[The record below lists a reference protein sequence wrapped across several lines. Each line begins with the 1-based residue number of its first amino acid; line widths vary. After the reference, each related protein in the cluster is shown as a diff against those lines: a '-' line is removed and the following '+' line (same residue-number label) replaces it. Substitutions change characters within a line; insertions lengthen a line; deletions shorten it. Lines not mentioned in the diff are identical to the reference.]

1 MMKKILIACG
11 AGIATSTV
19 ALNKLQDA
27 LQERGLL
34 NKVTLHQT
42 TVAELASK
50 ANEYDLIV
58 TTTNFTKELD
68 VPVVKGLSFITNVG
82 KEKTIEEVIT
92 KLGLK

>member
-1 MMKKILIACG
+1 MKKILIACG

-34 NKVTLHQT
+34 NQVTLHQT

>member
-1 MMKKILIACG
+1 MKKILIACG

-27 LQERGLL
+27 LKERGLL
-34 NKVTLHQT
+34 NQVTLHQT
-42 TVAELASK
+42 TVTELASK
-50 ANEYDLIV
+50 ANEYDLVV
-58 TTTNFTKELD
+58 TTTNFTKELNI
-68 VPVVKGLSFITNVG
+68 PVVKGLSFITNVG

>member
-1 MMKKILIACG
+1 MKKILIACG

-27 LQERGLL
+27 LKERGLL
-34 NKVTLHQT
+34 NQVTLHQT

-58 TTTNFTKELD
+58 TTTNFTKELNI
-68 VPVVKGLSFITNVG
+68 PVVKGLSFITNVG

>member
-27 LQERGLL
+27 LQEKGLL

-42 TVAELASK
+42 TIAELNNK
-50 ANEYDLIV
+50 ANDYDLIV
-58 TTTNFTKELD
+58 TTTNFTKDLN
-68 VPVVKGLSFITNVG
+68 VPIVKGLSFVTNIG
-82 KEKTIEEVIT
+82 KEKTVEEIIS
-92 KLGLK
+92 KLGL